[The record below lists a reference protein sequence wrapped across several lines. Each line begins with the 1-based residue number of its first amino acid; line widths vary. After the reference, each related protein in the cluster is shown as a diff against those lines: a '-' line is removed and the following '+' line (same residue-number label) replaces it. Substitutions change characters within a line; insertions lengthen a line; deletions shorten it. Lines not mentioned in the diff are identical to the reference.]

1 MVESRLTV
9 SSVALEDSGVYK
21 CASDAASRGA
31 KVAVV
36 VTSGE
41 FFFECSFFI
50 SGSRFKVVTSLQI
63 GGKV

>member
-41 FFFECSFFI
+41 FFFRMLVFLFHVQNFHGLRLSHHC
-50 SGSRFKVVTSLQI
+50 K
-63 GGKV
+63 